1 MSLIAT
7 FQDRWRQR
15 KISAQDWLWEFL
27 TTIAEYNE
35 RINAVLELNPH
46 VLAEARRADK
56 IARYQHGGL
65 LAGVPVLV
73 KDNIAVDGDMHTTAG
88 SLSLKDN
95 YALRDAFVI
104 KQIRGA
110 GGMILGKTNLTEWA
124 NFMSDHMPNG
134 YSSHGGQVM
143 NPYGPGIFDVGGSS
157 SGSGAAIAAG
167 FAPVALGTETSGS
180 ILSPSSQN
188 SLVGIKPTIGLVSR
202 SGIVPIA
209 YSQDTAG
216 PMATT
221 VTDAAILLTVIQG
234 FDPEDPVTALA
245 PGFPDYRRDL
255 IADGLQ
261 KRRLGVPRQRYLDQA
276 TDEER
281 AIFDQTL
288 EVLRNAG
295 AEIVDP
301 ANIETANENWTY
313 DVLLYEFPA
322 ALNAYLNKWTSNGP
336 KTLKDV
342 IDFNNA
348 HSQDALRYG
357 QSVLMES
364 YATQGRLTD
373 ARYLMARR
381 RDLEWSQRQGIDKT
395 LEDYRLDALIF
406 MNNRGA
412 DIAARAGYPSIT
424 VPMGYTQAGK
434 PLGLT
439 FTAGAFQE
447 SLLIQLA
454 YAFEQATKVRKA
466 PVLK

>member
-1 MSLIAT
+1 MSLITT

-15 KISAQDWLWEFL
+15 KTSAQEWLWEFL
-27 TTIAEYNE
+27 TTIAEHNE

-46 VLAEARRADK
+46 VFAEADRADR
-56 IARYQHGGL
+56 IARYQPGGL

-73 KDNIAVDGDMHTTAG
+73 KDNIAVGGDMHTTAG

-95 YALRDAFVI
+95 YAVRDAFVI

-134 YSSHGGQVM
+134 YSSYGGQVM

-255 IADGLQ
+255 IADGLK

-276 TDEER
+276 SDEEL
-281 AIFDQTL
+281 AIFNHAL
-288 EVLRNAG
+288 NILRDAG
-295 AEIVDP
+295 ADIVDP
-301 ANIETANENWTY
+301 ADIETANENWTY

-322 ALNAYLNKWTSNGP
+322 ALNAYLNKWTSKGP

-348 HSQDALRYG
+348 HSQEALRYG

-364 YATQGRLTD
+364 FATQGRLTD
-373 ARYLMARR
+373 ARYLMARQ
-381 RDLEWSQRQGIDKT
+381 RDLKWSQRQGIDKT
-395 LEDYRLDALIF
+395 LEDYRLDALVFI
-406 MNNRGA
+406 NNRGA

-424 VPMGYTQAGK
+424 VPMGYTQTGK

-454 YAFEQATKVRKA
+454 FAFEQATKLRKA
-466 PVLK
+466 PVLG